1 MTTKLR
7 LGPLP
12 RNETVK
18 ITLVLPIKL
27 KEDLDR
33 YSELHGNTWGVKV
46 NAESL
51 IPHML
56 EAFIARD
63 RAFHKLADLRQRNS

>member
-18 ITLVLPIKL
+18 IALVLPIKL

-33 YSELHGNTWGVKV
+33 YADLHAKAWGGPADSVL
-46 NAESL
+46 L

-56 EAFIARD
+56 ALFISRD
-63 RAFHKLADLRQRNS
+63 RGFRK